1 MAAVAFDTH
10 EHIKALIKAGM
21 PEAQA
26 EAVVNSQKALA
37 DSSLVTKSDL
47 NSALEPV
54 KHDMMTL
61 KADMKVMM
69 FLMAGMFAGI
79 GAIFMKLFFPH

>member
-1 MAAVAFDTH
+1 MSAVAFDTH
-10 EHIKALIKAGM
+10 EHIKALMKAGM

-37 DSSLVTKSDL
+37 DSTLVTKADL
-47 NSALEPV
+47 HNEIAPI
-54 KHDMMTL
+54 KQDMANVR
-61 KADMKVMM
+61 ADIKIMM